1 MTALATYLLVFA
13 TSFLSATIV
22 PIGSD
27 PVLSGTVAMSGQPI
41 WALVAVATIGNT
53 LGAIVNW
60 ALGMGIERFRHKS
73 WFPASDAQLAK
84 AKTHYDRWGRWTL
97 LFAWLPLIGDAFTVL
112 AGVMKE
118 KLWIFVVLVGI
129 GKLFRY
135 LLLVTGTVFF
145 LFGF

>member
-27 PVLSGTVAMSGQPI
+27 PVLSG
-41 WALVAVATIGNT
+41 TIGNT